1 MRPFYSYQVQHSR
14 QIPANGSLASFVPM
28 FKAGLI
34 VAWLQQ
40 WRPKTMK
47 NRGIYEKLNR
57 RKDKGRNAL
66 TSQPFSQFSPIT
78 EQIDHDKL

>member
-1 MRPFYSYQVQHSR
+1 MNILLLLNTLVLFLETV
-14 QIPANGSLASFVPM
+14 
-28 FKAGLI
+28 
-34 VAWLQQ
+34 
-40 WRPKTMK
+40 KTHE
-47 NRGIYEKLNR
+47 NLNR

>member
-1 MRPFYSYQVQHSR
+1 MFW
-14 QIPANGSLASFVPM
+14 NGWRNA
-28 FKAGLI
+28 
-34 VAWLQQ
+34 LQQ
-40 WRPKTMK
+40 ARRYNMTTL
-47 NRGIYEKLNR
+47 NVLLLTLNFNVLILETRGIYENLNR

>member
-1 MRPFYSYQVQHSR
+1 
-14 QIPANGSLASFVPM
+14 
-28 FKAGLI
+28 
-34 VAWLQQ
+34 
-40 WRPKTMK
+40 MK